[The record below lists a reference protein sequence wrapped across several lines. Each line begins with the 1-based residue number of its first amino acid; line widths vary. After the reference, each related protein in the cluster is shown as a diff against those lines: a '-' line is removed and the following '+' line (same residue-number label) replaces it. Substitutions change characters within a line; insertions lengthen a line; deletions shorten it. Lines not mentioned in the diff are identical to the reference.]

1 MDSPWLVTPEVSLVA
16 HTIQL
21 AVAPVFLLAGIGGF
35 LNVCA
40 SRLARVIDRAR
51 VVEGLVLRSTGPEH
65 DRLID
70 EIRILDRRI
79 TVVNAAIFL
88 SVLAALLIS
97 SVVILLFASNLV
109 EASIG
114 TIISLLFVGSMT
126 SIAAAFAIFLYET
139 RLGSR
144 VTHIRNEVLYHKEEI
159 EQAAT
164 AHGPRPSKPLPAVS
178 GDKTI

>member
-1 MDSPWLVTPEVSLVA
+1 MNAIAALTSPEVSEVA

-21 AVAPVFLLAGIGGF
+21 AVAPVFLLAGIGAF

-51 VVEGLVLRSTGPEH
+51 AVEKLVTQTFGAEH

-79 TVVNAAIFL
+79 SVVNSAIFL
-88 SVLAALLIS
+88 SVLAALLTCA
-97 SVVILLFASNLV
+97 VVILLFASNL
-109 EASIG
+109 ADINLGTLIALLFMGSMISIG
-114 TIISLLFVGSMT
+114 AG
-126 SIAAAFAIFLYET
+126 FAMFIVET

-144 VTHIRNEVLYHKEEI
+144 VIHIRNEILYHQSEND
-159 EQAAT
+159 AA
-164 AHGPRPSKPLPAVS
+164 GGDRPN
-178 GDKTI
+178 

>member
-1 MDSPWLVTPEVSLVA
+1 MNSLSALASPEVSQVA

-51 VVEGLVLRSTGPEH
+51 VVEKLVPQSLGREH

-79 TVVNAAIFL
+79 SVVNTSIFL
-88 SVLAALLIS
+88 SVLAALLICA
-97 SVVILLFASNLV
+97 VVVLLFASNMVGINMGTLI
-109 EASIG
+109 ALLFIGSMLSIG
-114 TIISLLFVGSMT
+114 S
-126 SIAAAFAIFLYET
+126 AFAMFIIET

-144 VTHIRNEVLYHKEEI
+144 VIHIRNEILYHQED
-159 EQAAT
+159 AASE
-164 AHGPRPSKPLPAVS
+164 RPH
-178 GDKTI
+178 